1 MALTVLIT
9 LIAFVPTYAISSPD
23 SPVDGEVSYR
33 YDKIKTAED
42 AVEFLNQFGWEL
54 TAAPIEVKEVTI
66 PAEFDKVFSAYNE
79 IQKEQGLDLKRFK
92 NKQVTRYTF
101 SVENYPDYDGTVYA
115 TITFIVFFAA
125 SAATSIVALM
135 LELLGY
141 DAALGSMN
149 QLPGVAERIK
159 FFGGAWP
166 LIGSLIIFA
175 CYKLIYNIG
184 DDEMRKVSAAVKA
197 MADEK
202 EAKAMAQM
210 EQ

>member
-1 MALTVLIT
+1 
-9 LIAFVPTYAISSPD
+9 
-23 SPVDGEVSYR
+23 
-33 YDKIKTAED
+33 
-42 AVEFLNQFGWEL
+42 
-54 TAAPIEVKEVTI
+54 
-66 PAEFDKVFSAYNE
+66 
-79 IQKEQGLDLKRFK
+79 
-92 NKQVTRYTF
+92 
-101 SVENYPDYDGTVYA
+101 
-115 TITFIVFFAA
+115 
-125 SAATSIVALM
+125 
-135 LELLGY
+135 
-141 DAALGSMN
+141 MN

-197 MADEK
+197 MAEEK